1 MEALNRK
8 KQKGIGIIEV
18 LIAAVIFALGSIAII
33 QLQGVYFKS
42 SGAAHSRS
50 LALNL
55 AEEKLEDLR
64 GFEVFD
70 DADLDIFDFTS
81 IGANSGGQCDTTD
94 DNACVLTIPSG
105 SVTLDNTIYNRTWA
119 VTNYY
124 YNAGALTTTAS
135 GNIAQKDITVTITWT
150 DADGT
155 AQTATAH
162 TIINANDVASGGT
175 LVSNAGGSGESPQVP
190 YTPSTDDSV
199 TPITVG
205 ADSKRETLVPTSETD
220 SDGYIRSKFTA
231 YTYNSSNVLIR
242 QEEFQN
248 IACNCRFDG
257 TSATGSETYTAA
269 YPEWNT
275 SQDTYIDKEGDLVTG
290 KVQGCVQGGGNN
302 CAANPDALCE
312 VCCRDHH
319 DMTGVTRKYD
329 PFRSSNDFDS
339 GNHKHYNGTT
349 AVTSGAYLESC
360 CMKRVDG
367 YWRVFQDWNLVN
379 LETIPAADLS
389 DSSIKTAYATYVNSI
404 IDAHIDQSIVAG
416 ESLSS
421 PPTQPAS
428 IDHNVSANYLN
439 LSSGN
444 KTELSGRAI
453 YLDYI
458 DSTHLTAI
466 QTKKTAS
473 EDYLLH
479 VPFYEVEVGA
489 VTDWSSADAAV
500 VKTGPYDGPGSSNDL
515 INEELAALST
525 DTDPVIVTGS
535 MKKSNSGLTDLNF
548 SVDYNASTNADDETR
563 SDTVTVCVGCSATPS
578 GDCTAPWGA
587 TVTDTNFVVAYQAS
601 TVVSPASCVSE
612 TRTCSSGTLSGSYA
626 NASCSVITAQDCT
639 APWGATVADG
649 SSVTAY
655 LDATPTS
662 SCTSESRTCSAGTL
676 SGSYTN
682 QSCTVTPVT
691 CGTSVS
697 GKTASSGDSVTI
709 TSNSGDTGTCT
720 TTGKNYSCSITTA
733 TSASIT
739 VTSNSV
745 NKPLSTTCGIQSGVN
760 F

>member
-94 DNACVLTIPSG
+94 DNACVLTLPSG
-105 SVTLDNTIYNRTWA
+105 SITLDNTTYNRTWA

-155 AQTATAH
+155 AQTATAN

-360 CMKRVDG
+360 RMKRVDG

-466 QTKKTAS
+466 QTKKNG
-473 EDYLLH
+473 E
-479 VPFYEVEVGA
+479 
-489 VTDWSSADAAV
+489 
-500 VKTGPYDGPGSSNDL
+500 
-515 INEELAALST
+515 
-525 DTDPVIVTGS
+525 
-535 MKKSNSGLTDLNF
+535 
-548 SVDYNASTNADDETR
+548 
-563 SDTVTVCVGCSATPS
+563 
-578 GDCTAPWGA
+578 
-587 TVTDTNFVVAYQAS
+587 
-601 TVVSPASCVSE
+601 
-612 TRTCSSGTLSGSYA
+612 
-626 NASCSVITAQDCT
+626 
-639 APWGATVADG
+639 
-649 SSVTAY
+649 
-655 LDATPTS
+655 
-662 SCTSESRTCSAGTL
+662 
-676 SGSYTN
+676 
-682 QSCTVTPVT
+682 
-691 CGTSVS
+691 
-697 GKTASSGDSVTI
+697 
-709 TSNSGDTGTCT
+709 
-720 TTGKNYSCSITTA
+720 
-733 TSASIT
+733 
-739 VTSNSV
+739 
-745 NKPLSTTCGIQSGVN
+745 
-760 F
+760 